1 MQRNGHAHPP
11 HAQSLP
17 LLLPLPRRDGAKVAT
32 LEEFYRKVWARANP
46 DDEVEL
52 TILQGS
58 DIKTLTLRG
67 VDRMTTMMKPAGI

>member
-1 MQRNGHAHPP
+1 M
-11 HAQSLP
+11 
-17 LLLPLPRRDGAKVAT
+17 AT